1 MRQNRSYHFIDQKKL
16 KHVQYIMKY
25 NWSLIVNEKGWLK
38 MLRPTYLLQLMNI
51 LSLFNVQK

>member
-25 NWSLIVNEKGWLK
+25 NWSLIVNEKAWL
-38 MLRPTYLLQLMNI
+38 
-51 LSLFNVQK
+51 QKWNSTTQFWEGCGIGKNM